1 MSQEN
6 VEVVS
11 RWARQVVQN
20 VSVHQ
25 NDRRSY
31 AAKLQRGEF
40 DQGAGVALDLL
51 HPEVTCTSPL
61 GEVYEGKLNYAHYAG
76 ELLETLGDYALSL
89 REVTDLGGDQMLADY
104 GVEMRGCGQW
114 DRRAL
119 SHLRRVHPARWVDL
133 SAGRMPHQARGPQ
146 SRGAGGVGGAA
157 GERGAAV
164 PIG

>member
-1 MSQEN
+1 VSQEN

-40 DQGAGVALDLL
+40 DQGAGAALDLL
-51 HPEVTCTSPL
+51 HPDVTCTSPL

-89 REVTDLGGDQMLADY
+89 REVTDLGGDQVLADY
-104 GVEMRGCGQW
+104 GVEMRGAASGIGGRFRIFVVCTLRDGLIS
-114 DRRAL
+114 RLVECRTKREAL
-119 SHLRRVHPARWVDL
+119 KA
-133 SAGRMPHQARGPQ
+133 
-146 SRGAGGVGGAA
+146 VGL
-157 GERGAAV
+157 EE
-164 PIG
+164 